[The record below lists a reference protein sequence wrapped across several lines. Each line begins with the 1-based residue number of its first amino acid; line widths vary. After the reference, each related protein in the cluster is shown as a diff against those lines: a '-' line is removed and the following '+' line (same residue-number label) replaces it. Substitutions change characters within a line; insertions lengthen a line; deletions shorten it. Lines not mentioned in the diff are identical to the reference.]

1 MHEIKNKKQRKEGRM
16 AKEENGNFKFNVANG
31 FQFGFGFFLANL
43 AGFAII
49 GVIAWII
56 ILVARATGLVF

>member
-1 MHEIKNKKQRKEGRM
+1 MV
-16 AKEENGNFKFNVANG
+16 KEENKDASGYTIANG

-49 GVIAWII
+49 GLIAWVI
-56 ILVARATGLVF
+56 ILISRTAGFVF